1 MINIALLEVIVYW
14 QLIILMIIMKTKTLF
29 MNDPRE
35 QHKRCGM
42 ATQLKI
48 LFPDW
53 VKFVKIKWRKNFNDD
68 NYYGNSKATKW
79 NKWVFASCFSILCLL
94 CILLHPAW
102 VHVTSSKPQSQ
113 ALHPLVMWSDRSLS
127 SPSHLQWLLQHLT
140 CSRRIIQSLFLST
153 SN

>member
-1 MINIALLEVIVYW
+1 MRQAAPFWLWIQRQGHA
-14 QLIILMIIMKTKTLF
+14 
-29 MNDPRE
+29 
-35 QHKRCGM
+35 HCGR
-42 ATQLKI
+42 QNCKSEWNLC
-48 LFPDW
+48 DCHDDD
-53 VKFVKIKWRKNFNDD
+53 NNDD

-127 SPSHLQWLLQHLT
+127 SPSHLQWSLQHLT
-140 CSRRIIQSLFLST
+140 CSSQIIWSLFLST